1 MAVASAMCVST
12 TAGFLTQSAFAEEQA
27 MIEEVVV
34 TGSRIKRTSNLD
46 SSTPVFSIGEEAIE
60 YTGAVNVYDIINE
73 IPQAGP
79 ASINRGSTNFS
90 VGASGQNTVDLR
102 GLGAERTLVL
112 VNGRRWIGGVSGT
125 SIVDLN
131 SIPTDLIES
140 MEIST
145 GGASAVYGSDAV
157 AGVVNVILKK
167 DFEGVSFETMTGGYN
182 EGDGDTELYSLTV
195 GGSFADGRGNA
206 IVNMR
211 YDEQG
216 GVMARDRAPNTGTD
230 TFYYGYY
237 YGGAYGAPYDSL
249 IQKPAYSSYP
259 PQGRYFVSGST
270 GNSAGMLTFDCSE
283 RNETRVLESD
293 TVASWAGQG
302 GSTACGFNRTH
313 YRALEVPID
322 RKSVYS
328 NITYELSD
336 NHTLSTDISFVSVN
350 SQSNLE
356 PFPMNSEDVFGG
368 DGTLGYHYTNP
379 YVPQEIA
386 DAAVAANADNADW
399 NGNIPFIRR
408 LLEVGGRGA
417 SNTRETFRVAIGT
430 EGTLGLTGDG
440 MSIDYDWYY
449 QYGKSERDQ
458 RSAGQFNAL
467 AFQSALDATRDA
479 NGNIVCANAAARA
492 AGCVPIDVFGVNSIT
507 PDMAEWVRYRPSRQ
521 TTMEQSVFAANF
533 TSSFNLGSLE
543 VSWAAGTEYRE
554 EESSDVPDDLQ
565 QLGLHGGN
573 RIPETNG
580 DYDVTGYYLEFLVP
594 LVSGKTLIEDLTF
607 ETAYRTDDYSTA
619 GTVTGFK
626 AGLSWR
632 LNEQFRFR
640 SVYAES
646 ARAPNIDDLFAGQA
660 QTFSAISDPC
670 AGVGT
675 AAEANMDPVVVTNCL
690 SIPDIAATAAAG
702 TLNPDTGL
710 IQPGFTYSQPDT
722 QTISGFI
729 GGNPALSE
737 ETAETLTV
745 GLVWTPPYVENLS
758 LTLDYY
764 DIEIED
770 VISSVSASRLINE
783 CYESTSYPDIEQ
795 CEAHTRFPGTGKLR
809 YWSSYGINQTRL
821 ETDGFDLAVNYLFD
835 DLVIIPGTLNANLLY
850 TRRDQ
855 HSEQTTSTSDKVDYV
870 GEVGYN
876 EDKVK
881 FKLLYNWDKLTV
893 SVDTTYFSSG
903 LDDASQGKNDYSL
916 NSVDSITYVDIQTR
930 YELNDTFEFYLGL
943 DNVTNEDPPYCP
955 SCKNEPG
962 PGSHYTG
969 LQYRLWDSRFW
980 YAGMKF
986 SM

>member
-1 MAVASAMCVST
+1 VAVASAMCVST
-12 TAGFLTQSAFAEEQA
+12 TAGFLTQSALAEEQA

-46 SSTPVFSIGEEAIE
+46 SSTPIFSIGEEAIE
-60 YTGAVNVYDIINE
+60 YTGSINVYDIINE

-79 ASINRGSTNFS
+79 ASINRASTNFS

-125 SIVDLN
+125 NIVDLN

-140 MEIST
+140 MEVST

-167 DFEGVSFETMTGGYN
+167 DFEGVSFEAMTGAYN

-195 GGSFADGRGNA
+195 GGNFADGRGNA
-206 IVNMR
+206 IINMR

-216 GVMARDRAPNTGTD
+216 GVFAKDRAPNTGTD

-259 PQGRYFVSGST
+259 PQGRYFVSGKTSDST
-270 GNSAGMLTFDCSE
+270 GMLTFDCSE
-283 RNETRVLESD
+283 RNEFRVLESD
-293 TVASWAGQG
+293 TVASWSGQG

-313 YRALEVPID
+313 FRMLEVPID

-328 NITYELSD
+328 NITYELND
-336 NHTLSTDISFVSVN
+336 NHTLKTDISFVSVET
-350 SQSNLE
+350 QSNLE

-368 DGTLGYHYTNP
+368 DGTLGYHHTNP

-386 DAAVAANADNADW
+386 EAAILANADNDDW

-430 EGTLGLTGDG
+430 EGTLGSTGDG
-440 MSIDYDWYY
+440 RSIDYDWYY

-467 AFQSALDATRDA
+467 AFQSALDATTDA
-479 NGNIVCANAAARA
+479 NGNIICANDAARA

-507 PDMAEWVRYRPSRQ
+507 PAMAEWIRYRPSRQ
-521 TTMEQSVFAANF
+521 TTMEQSVFAVNF

-543 VSWAAGTEYRE
+543 VSWAAGAEHRE

-594 LVSGKTLIEDLTF
+594 LISGKTLIEDLSF
-607 ETAYRTDDYSTA
+607 ETAYRTDDYSTT
-619 GTVTGFK
+619 GTVDGFK
-626 AGLSWR
+626 VGLSWS

-646 ARAPNIDDLFAGQA
+646 ARSPNIDDLFAGQA
-660 QTFSAISDPC
+660 QTFQSISDPC
-670 AGVGT
+670 AGVGS
-675 AAEANMDPVVVTNCL
+675 AAEPNMDPVVVTNCL

-710 IQPGFTYSQPDT
+710 IQPGFQYSQPDT

-729 GGNPALSE
+729 GGNQNLSE

-745 GLVWTPPYVENLS
+745 GLVWTPPYLENLS

-783 CYESTSYPDIEQ
+783 CYESTSFPDIEQ
-795 CEAHTRFPGTGKLR
+795 CGAHERFPGTGKLR
-809 YWSSYGINQTRL
+809 YWYSYGINQSRL

-855 HSEQTTSTSDKVDYV
+855 HVEQTTASSDKVDYV

-876 EDKVK
+876 EDKIK
-881 FKLLYNWDKLTV
+881 FKLLYNWDNLTV

-903 LDDASQGKNDYSL
+903 LDDATQDKNDYSL
-916 NSVDSITYVDIQTR
+916 NSVDSITYVDIQAR
-930 YELNDTFEFYLGL
+930 YEFNDTYEFYLGL
-943 DNVTNEDPPYCP
+943 DNVTDEDPPFCP
-955 SCKNEPG
+955 SCNNEPG

-969 LQYRLWDSRFW
+969 LQYRIWDSRFW